1 MKDLIKAIA
10 KAKTNFGPI
19 TKSAKATAKGG
30 KEYRYATL
38 DDIMHAISPALS
50 AESLHVYHTYLV
62 TERFLEVTAHVT
74 DGDHELTSMVPMPL
88 AGVSENSNV
97 SQAMGSLL
105 TYGRRYSTSAL
116 FSICVDED
124 DDAQSTEKENSPKAA
139 AQEKPPRQPGPV
151 IQPAVKNSF
160 PHETNVLRQQQ
171 LEWLARKFDE
181 YGLPQKDRERIL
193 AEAEGKTMAQIIAEI
208 ESCAC
213 TEAASNA
220 R

>member
-1 MKDLIKAIA
+1 M
-10 KAKTNFGPI
+10 
-19 TKSAKATAKGG
+19 
-30 KEYRYATL
+30 R
-38 DDIMHAISPALS
+38 AISPALS

-88 AGVSENSNV
+88 AGVSDNSNV

-124 DDAQSTEKENSPKAA
+124 DDAQSTEKENAPKAA
-139 AQEKPPRQPGPV
+139 PQEKQERKAGPV
-151 IQPAVKNSF
+151 IQPAVKNSL
-160 PHETNVLRQQQ
+160 PSSGSVLRQQQ
-171 LEWLARKFDE
+171 LDWITRKFEE
-181 YGLPQKDRERIL
+181 YGIPQTSRERIL
-193 AEAEGKTMAQIIAEI
+193 AEAEGKTMAQIIGEM

-213 TEAASNA
+213 TGEVHLA
-220 R
+220 